1 MSLSRE
7 DLIEQKVFSSLS
19 SSQKTEFDLL
29 LSSDKSFAQDY
40 HIMNDLALYM
50 AKDSLYNFRE
60 KLSAIQEKYQSSKP
74 NRIIHLNKIWYS
86 VASVAAILII
96 MFGTYYLI
104 NQPRSASELFN
115 DYYQLDD
122 VYLNT
127 RSGNSLNTGVL
138 EQGLILFEKDKYRES
153 IIYFEKLPNS
163 ITAIYY
169 SGVAHMELGDS
180 DVACYKFELVIKDY
194 LNVFY
199 DQALWYKGLCK
210 IKQGRIKAAKKIM
223 KDISKTDSY
232 YRLQAKELLEEL
244 K

>member
-19 SSQKTEFDLL
+19 SSQKVEFDLL
-29 LSSDKSFAQDY
+29 LISDKSFAQDY
-40 HIMNDLALYM
+40 RIMNDLSLYM
-50 AKDSLYNFRE
+50 AKDNLYNFRE
-60 KLSAIQEKYQSSKP
+60 KLSVIHDSYQSRKP
-74 NRIIHLNKIWYS
+74 SRIIHLNKIWHQ
-86 VASVAAILII
+86 VASAAAILLI
-96 MFGTYYLI
+96 MFGSYYLM
-104 NQPRSASELFN
+104 NQPRSATELFD

-127 RSGNSLNTGVL
+127 RSGNFLNTGVL

-153 IIYFEKLPNS
+153 ISYFEKLPNS

-169 SGVAHMELGDS
+169 SGVAHMELGDY

-199 DQALWYKGLCK
+199 DQALWYKGLCL
-210 IKQGRIKAAKKIM
+210 IKQGKTKSAKRIM

-232 YRLQAKELLEEL
+232 YRIQAKELLNEL

>member
-19 SSQKTEFDLL
+19 SSQKVEFDLL
-29 LSSDKSFAQDY
+29 LISDKSFAQDY
-40 HIMNDLALYM
+40 RIMNDLASYM
-50 AKDSLYNFRE
+50 AKDNLYNFRE
-60 KLSAIQEKYQSSKP
+60 KLSAIHDKYQSRKP
-74 NRIIHLNKIWYS
+74 IRIIHLNKIWYQ
-86 VASVAAILII
+86 VASVAAILLI
-96 MFGTYYLI
+96 MFGSYYLI
-104 NQPRSASELFN
+104 NQPRSAAELFN

-153 IIYFEKLPNS
+153 ISYFEKLPNS

-169 SGVAHMELGDS
+169 SGVAHMELGDY

-199 DQALWYKGLCK
+199 DQALWYKGLCL
-210 IKQGRIKAAKKIM
+210 IKQGRMKDAKRIM

-232 YRLQAKELLEEL
+232 YRIQAKELLGEL